1 MYLNAVTSLYI
12 TRVRNILILVP
23 SLFPLSKN
31 REENTVASV
40 RSMKILFF
48 FFSEAKEISRQPR
61 ILPMLLDQD
70 KSVSSRVGLNPRF
83 IPATLVSPMDSYR
96 SRP

>member
-12 TRVRNILILVP
+12 TRVRNIVILVP
-23 SLFPLSKN
+23 SLFPISKN

-40 RSMKILFF
+40 DENSFF
-48 FFSEAKEISRQPR
+48 YFFSEAKEISRQPR

-70 KSVSSRVGLNPRF
+70 KSVSSHVGLNPRF